1 MFIPALFTIARTLKQ
16 PRCPSANKWIQKT
29 WYIYTV
35 DRYAGIKRNT
45 SESILMRWM
54 NLKPII
60 ESEVSQK
67 KKDKYHILTHILEKE
82 MATHSSILACII
94 PWMEEL
100 CRLQPTVSQR
110 VRHN

>member
-1 MFIPALFTIARTLKQ
+1 MFFATLFTIARTLKQ

-82 MATHSSILACII
+82 MATHSSILA
-94 PWMEEL
+94 
-100 CRLQPTVSQR
+100 
-110 VRHN
+110 